1 MVQWV
6 KNVTMVVYISEEV
19 WVLPLARCSGLK
31 DPALPQL
38 QHRLQLQLRFNPWP
52 WNFHMPLALQ

>member
-6 KNVTMVVYISEEV
+6 KDLTSEV
-19 WVLPLARCSGLK
+19 GVLPLARCIGLK

-38 QHRLQLQLRFNPWP
+38 WLRLRLHQF
-52 WNFHMPLALQ
+52 LARELPYATGAPIK